1 METTIHPLAVVQ
13 PGAELGERVSVGP
26 FCVVG
31 AQVRLGD
38 GVVLRSHVNVE
49 GNTTLGA
56 GCEVWPFASVG
67 GKTQDLKYKGGAP
80 RLVVGEHTVIRESV
94 TLSCA
99 TFADG
104 VTRVGSHCLIMA
116 YCHVAHDCCLGD
128 RVIMANAATL
138 AGHVIVEEDAI
149 IGGLTGVHQF
159 VRIGRMSILGGA
171 TKAVKDVPPFM
182 MADGVPL
189 KVYGP
194 NKVGLERHGKT
205 EEVQKALKQAYR
217 IVFRSDLPTAKAL
230 ERVEAEVPALP
241 EVTLF
246 VDFIRSSER
255 GIAR

>member
-1 METTIHPLAVVQ
+1 METTIHPLAVIQ
-13 PGAELGERVSVGP
+13 PGAELGAGVSVGP

-67 GKTQDLKYKGGAP
+67 GKTQDLKYQGDAP
-80 RLVVGEHTVIRESV
+80 RLVVGEHTVIRESA

-99 TFADG
+99 TFDDG
-104 VTRVGSHCLIMA
+104 ETRVGSHCLIMA
-116 YCHVAHDCCLGD
+116 YCHVAHDCQIGD

-138 AGHVIVEEDAI
+138 AGHVIVEDDAI
-149 IGGLTGVHQF
+149 IGGLTGIHQF

-189 KVYGP
+189 KIYGP
-194 NKVGLERHGKT
+194 NKVGLERHGKS
-205 EEVQKALKQAYR
+205 EDVQKALKQAYR

-230 ERVEAEVPALP
+230 ERVVAEVPALP
-241 EVTLF
+241 EVALF